1 MREGEVIEKKGYFK
15 WVLLNNSEA
24 KAGPSD
30 RAVICYDDMMVLC
43 I

>member
-1 MREGEVIEKKGYFK
+1 MRLLEKRGISE
-15 WVLLNNSEA
+15 WVLLNKSEA

-30 RAVICYDDMMVLC
+30 RAVICYDDMIVLC